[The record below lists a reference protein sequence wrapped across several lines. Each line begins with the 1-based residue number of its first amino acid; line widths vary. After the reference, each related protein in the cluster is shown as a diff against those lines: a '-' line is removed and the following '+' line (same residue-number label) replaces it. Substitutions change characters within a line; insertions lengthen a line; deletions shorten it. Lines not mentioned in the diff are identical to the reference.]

1 MSNLDKY
8 EKAQRKR
15 LVKAIKSIMTS
26 KEHGDQSAQSDHQ
39 RETNNRMDFENQRA
53 QTTTRLLAPPSTFS
67 NRRNHRNLSLSMSNN
82 V

>member
-26 KEHGDQSAQSDHQ
+26 SEHGDQNIQSSHHQ
-39 RETNNRMDFENQRA
+39 RNAVRDDQGVDA
-53 QTTTRLLAPPSTFS
+53 TTRIPPASTFS
-67 NRRNHRNLSLSMSNN
+67 NRRNHRNLSLTMSNN